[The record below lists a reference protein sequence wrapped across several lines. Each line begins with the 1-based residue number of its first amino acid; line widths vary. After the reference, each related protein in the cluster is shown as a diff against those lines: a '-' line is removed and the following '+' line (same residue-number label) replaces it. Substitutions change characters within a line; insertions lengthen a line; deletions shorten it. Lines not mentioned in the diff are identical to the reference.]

1 MQALIRKVGHVLD
14 DPVLRRWLVR
24 RAVGLEK
31 PPPAFTAGQ
40 PPYLGAHG
48 DHVPTK
54 LGALAV
60 MDFPTGKFLPPSA
73 SIRIDLAGTTV
84 DLAPEKPT
92 ALFAQPYEDL
102 ETLLAAH
109 RFAWVPVA
117 GVSVDADWVALLWQ
131 TWISGFGDVTSGWPW
146 HAYTAAE
153 RAINIIDFSRR
164 FGLPG
169 DLGETSQ
176 ILARHADIIR
186 GNLEYF
192 GEHYTSNHLSN
203 NGRGLLRI
211 GTALGRADHADT
223 GAQIMVAEAGRIFG
237 RSGVLREGS
246 THYHLLVT
254 RNYIDAWLD
263 AHAAGLD
270 AAGLL
275 RDIAQRALAVIPGLC
290 LPGGMPL
297 VGDISPDI
305 PPASLGRLLGADED
319 EGWPANLP
327 DDRQRDAL
335 GFIDEN
341 IAVSPDKLAAD
352 GWHRFGGHRWQ
363 ALAFVSPDGW
373 PPMPGHGH
381 EDLGSFELH
390 DGERPIIVDP
400 GRGSYDDMNYANAQL
415 HNYLTIDD
423 AGPTAVNRP
432 YYSADYRDRV
442 IGAAPSMS
450 RTRAGGILTITGF
463 GRLNGVGNAV
473 REWRFLEDRL
483 EILDRV
489 EGSGTHRVQRRF
501 HTTADSRMAGTGA
514 MLDFEG
520 AEYNLSSDC
529 QPTVTES
536 VNFGDYGQARP
547 GYQIMFDQ
555 IVSLP
560 FVSVT
565 VIGRL

>member
-1 MQALIRKVGHVLD
+1 MQALIRKAGHVLD

-54 LGALAV
+54 LGASAV

-169 DLGETSQ
+169 DLGETCQ

-211 GTALGRADHADT
+211 GTALGRADHAEA

-246 THYHLLVT
+246 THYHLLIT
-254 RNYIDAWLD
+254 RNYIDAWLE
-263 AHAAGLD
+263 AQAAGLD
-270 AAGLL
+270 AADLL
-275 RDIAQRALAVIPGLC
+275 RDIVLRALAVIPSLC

-297 VGDISPDI
+297 IGDISPDI
-305 PPASLGRLLGADED
+305 PPACLGFFFGDRGG
-319 EGWPANLP
+319 EGWLASLR
-327 DDRQRDAL
+327 DDRRYQARDLISASAAL
-335 GFIDEN
+335 
-341 IAVSPDKLAAD
+341 SPDKLAED
-352 GWHRFGGHRWQ
+352 GWHRFGAHDWQ
-363 ALAFVSPDGW
+363 ALVFASPDGW

-390 DGERPIIVDP
+390 HGTTRVIVDP
-400 GRGSYDDMNYANAQL
+400 GRGTYADADDERAQAHSGIL
-415 HNYLTIDD
+415 IDGR
-423 AGPTAVNRP
+423 GPMPVNRA
-432 YYSADYRDRV
+432 YYSPAYRNRIIPGRPEMARSRSGRV
-442 IGAAPSMS
+442 LEYAGSGYGRQIGAVERSWGFTDNSVEICDRIEGRGRHRISQRFIVPGIAEVVENSVMISIGGKRYEISGPVPAASAPC
-450 RTRAGGILTITGF
+450 TIWEAYGC
-463 GRLNGVGNAV
+463 GNSATAITFDQAV
-473 REWRFLEDRL
+473 TFP
-483 EILDRV
+483 
-489 EGSGTHRVQRRF
+489 
-501 HTTADSRMAGTGA
+501 
-514 MLDFEG
+514 FEG
-520 AEYNLSSDC
+520 
-529 QPTVTES
+529 
-536 VNFGDYGQARP
+536 
-547 GYQIMFDQ
+547 IIKIDQ
-555 IVSLP
+555 L
-560 FVSVT
+560 
-565 VIGRL
+565 

>member
-1 MQALIRKVGHVLD
+1 MHALIRKAHHVLD
-14 DPVLRRWLVR
+14 DPVLRRWLLR
-24 RAVGLEK
+24 RVVGLER
-31 PPPAFTAGQ
+31 PPPAFVAGQ
-40 PPYLGAHG
+40 PPYLGVG
-48 DHVPTK
+48 DAPVDSGELPV
-54 LGALAV
+54 L
-60 MDFPTGKFLPPSA
+60 DFTVGKFAPPQA
-73 SIRIDLAGTTV
+73 PVRIDLAGQMV
-84 DLAPEKPT
+84 DLAPEDPA
-92 ALFAQPYEDL
+92 ALFAQTYDDL

-109 RFAWVPVA
+109 RFAWLPVA
-117 GVSVDADWVALLWQ
+117 GVSVDPNWVAFLWQ
-131 TWISGFGDVTSGWPW
+131 SWISRFGKETSGWPW

-169 DLGETSQ
+169 DPGETCR
-176 ILARHADIIR
+176 ILSRHADIIR
-186 GNLEYF
+186 DNLEYF
-192 GEHYTSNHLSN
+192 GDHYTSNHLSN

-211 GTALGRADHADT
+211 GTALGRADHASA
-223 GAQIMVAEAGRIFG
+223 GARIMVAEAGRIFG

-263 AHAAGLD
+263 AQAAGLD
-270 AAGLL
+270 QAGLL

-305 PPASLGRLLGADED
+305 PPACLARLTGDREA
-319 EGWPANLP
+319 EGWPGNLP

-335 GFIDEN
+335 AFIDEN
-341 IAVSPDKLAAD
+341 IPVSPDRLAAD
-352 GWHRFGGHRWQ
+352 GWHRLGSHQWQ
-363 ALAFVSPDGW
+363 TLTFVPPDGW

-400 GRGSYDDMNYANAQL
+400 GRGSYSDTNYTRAQL

-432 YYSADYRDRV
+432 YYSAEYRGRI
-442 IGAAPSMS
+442 IGATPAMS
-450 RTRAGGILTITGF
+450 RTRTGGILTIAGF
-463 GRLNGVGNAV
+463 GRLRGVGTAS

-489 EGSGTHRVQRRF
+489 EGYGKRRIRRRF
-501 HTTADSRMAGTGA
+501 HTTADSRKAETGA
-514 MLDFEG
+514 TLEFEG
-520 AEYNLSSDC
+520 AQYSLSSDC

-536 VNFGDYGQARP
+536 ASFTDYGRARS

-555 IVSLP
+555 KVSLP
-560 FVSVT
+560 FESIT
-565 VIGRL
+565 VIARL